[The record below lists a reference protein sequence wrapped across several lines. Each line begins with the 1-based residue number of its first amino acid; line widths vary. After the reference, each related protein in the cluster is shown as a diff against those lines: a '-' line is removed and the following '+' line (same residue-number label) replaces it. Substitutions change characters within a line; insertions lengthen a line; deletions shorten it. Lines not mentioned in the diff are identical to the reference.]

1 MDPAK
6 GEPREAEFV
15 KDVVFTQGGRRVSAQ
30 RGWLDGEK
38 SLLILKEDPE
48 MVDDEQGSDLK
59 AQAIDVGTRTGDI
72 AARHG
77 VRHVLHKR
85 PGLLGTKD
93 EPAIMTCRFFDY
105 AAESKTAKYRED
117 ALLRSGKDEIRAR
130 EIRVREGGEGKRVL
144 EAEGG
149 VVSRLHPKDQ
159 GGAKPAAAVEGRAKE
174 MVYDEGKKTVVYK
187 GDVVIRQGDIQTKS
201 PEATLSLTADGTG
214 IDRLVAGSPVDVR
227 QGTRTAS
234 GARGTYTPRDE
245 KMVLE
250 GEKVVLRDGPKE
262 VKGRSLTFR
271 VGDDSILVEGQ
282 ELERTE
288 TIIAKEPPRP

>member
-1 MDPAK
+1 
-6 GEPREAEFV
+6 
-15 KDVVFTQGGRRVSAQ
+15 
-30 RGWLDGEK
+30 
-38 SLLILKEDPE
+38 
-48 MVDDEQGSDLK
+48 MVDEEEGSELQ
-59 AQAIDVGTRTGDI
+59 AEAIDIGTTSGDI
-72 AARHG
+72 AARHS

-93 EPAIMTCRFFDY
+93 EPAIMTSRFFDY
-105 AAESKTAKYRED
+105 AAESRTAKYREE
-117 ALLRSGKDEIRAR
+117 ALLRSGKDEIRAS
-130 EIRVREGGEGKRVL
+130 EIRVREAGEGKRRL

-149 VVSRLHPKDQ
+149 VVSRLHPKEE
-159 GGAKPAAAVEGRAKE
+159 GATGKPAAALEGRAKE
-174 MVYDEGKKTVVYK
+174 MVYDEAKRTVVYK

-201 PEATLSLTADGTG
+201 PEATLSLTSDGTG
-214 IDRLVAGSPVDVR
+214 IDRLVAGDPVDVR

-234 GARGTYTPRDE
+234 GSRGTYTPRDE

-250 GEKVVLRDGPKE
+250 GEKVTLRDGPKE

-288 TIIAKEPPRP
+288 TIIEKEPPKP